1 METFVPLY
9 ISNKC
14 DSYCSMC
21 NSNCMNKSM
30 RRIEA
35 SIEEIENQLHILF
48 DYEKVSAVCILTGE
62 LFDPMERLHNIKLVC
77 ASINKAFS
85 IGFKKVFFNIGS
97 LQTYEISYIYNH
109 TSCHDSIV
117 LSLFQETYDKKYY
130 LQHFGIHPEH
140 NAKADYQNRL
150 DTIDRWLSFGFFNVD
165 LGILLGFKP
174 IGNDVEELMKHANKC
189 ISLGAN
195 VYISTPRIKGGQ
207 VDDNQYLNILENI
220 HNSIPT
226 AKIIITTREKLNF
239 INNVL
244 DIVSVVSPGSSDI
257 CPYNKGDFILNDS
270 STSQFVIESKRMR
283 PFDVLSSLS
292 YNGCI
297 EYFNP

>member
-21 NSNCMNKSM
+21 HSNCMNKSM
-30 RRIEA
+30 YRIEA
-35 SIEEIENQLHILF
+35 SIGKIENQLHILF

-62 LFDPMERLHNIKLVC
+62 LFEPVERLHNIKLVC
-77 ASINKAFS
+77 DSINKAFS
-85 IGFKKVFFNIGS
+85 IGFERVFFNIGS
-97 LQTYEISYIYNH
+97 LRSDEIDYIYTHVRNH
-109 TSCHDSIV
+109 DTIV
-117 LSLFQETYDKKYY
+117 LSLFQETYEKKYY
-130 LQHFGIHPEH
+130 LQHFGSHPEH

-150 DTIDRWLSFGFFNVD
+150 ATIDRWLSFGFSNVD

-174 IGNDVEELMKHANKC
+174 IGNDVEKLIEHANKC

-207 VDDNQYLNILENI
+207 VDDNQYLHILEKI
-220 HNSIPT
+220 HRALPA
-226 AKIIITTREKLNF
+226 AKLIITTRENIDF

-257 CPYNKGDFILNDS
+257 CPYNKGNFISNDIN
-270 STSQFVIESKRMR
+270 TSQFVIESKRMR
-283 PFDVLSSLS
+283 PYEVLSSLR
-292 YNGCI
+292 YNDDI
-297 EYFNP
+297 KYFNP